1 MGNQVGGQSGGQS
14 RQSNGQSGG
23 HTGTS
28 DHAYAH
34 RGEQYTGIARV
45 EGWVEANYLIHARSY
60 W

>member
-1 MGNQVGGQSGGQS
+1 MGGQSGGQS

-45 EGWVEANYLIHARSY
+45 EGWVEANYLIHARS
-60 W
+60 